1 MKWPASFSFALCYF
15 FLCEYLEDEEELD
28 ELDDEDDDDEQ
39 DEELI
44 YYI

>member
-1 MKWPASFSFALCYF
+1 MKCPASFSFDLCYF
-15 FLCEYLEDEEELD
+15 FLCEYLDDDDELD
-28 ELDDEDDDDEQ
+28 ELDDDDDEQ